1 MDGKKCVGDTMHEAS
16 CIDPG
21 LSFISSM
28 ANELA
33 KCLFGQDFHGNK
45 KAVLYWKTFPS
56 LGVLENWCAL

>member
-1 MDGKKCVGDTMHEAS
+1 MHEAS